1 MIEKDNLNPEELQVP
16 SLSTTPEVSVEELEK
31 IEKEIQD
38 IEDLNKKNYTKI
50 TPTLYIKTIET
61 EEGEEEKLDEDGK
74 KIEVFQIL
82 NPETKVVEKRELT
95 DDEKHDLLVQQIKA
109 SHKKFQPT
117 KYGNK
122 TVGTSTIT
130 SQIGTKRTVKNKEIQ
145 TNIIV
150 NKYNDSYRKK
160 RKNKNKLTKASRRGN
175 R

>member
-1 MIEKDNLNPEELQVP
+1 MEEKDLTPEELQVP
-16 SLSTTPEVSVEELEK
+16 SLSTKPEISVEELQK

-38 IEDLNKKNYTKI
+38 IEDLNKKNYVKI
-50 TPTLYIKTIET
+50 SPTLYIKSIES

-74 KIEVFQIL
+74 KIEIFQIL
-82 NPETKVVEKRELT
+82 NPETNVVEKRELT
-95 DDEKHDLLVQQIKA
+95 DNEKHDVLVQQIKA
-109 SHKKFQPT
+109 SHKNFHPT

-145 TNIIV
+145 NNLTV
-150 NKYNDSYRKK
+150 NKYGNTYRKK